1 MARLCLGDVN
11 KGDIIMRKIKD
22 CGGIKP
28 YNPVKAP
35 ETETTRKRRVANK
48 KMSKKEIM
56 KKLENPNL
64 SNVERNELM
73 EKLYEGIEFKKNN
86 NKGE

>member
-1 MARLCLGDVN
+1 
-11 KGDIIMRKIKD
+11 MRKIKD

-28 YNPVKAP
+28 YNPIKVP
-35 ETETTRKRRVANK
+35 EIETTRKKRVANK

>member
-1 MARLCLGDVN
+1 MAKLRLGDVN
-11 KGDIIMRKIKD
+11 KGDKNMKKLIKD

-28 YNPVKAP
+28 YNPVKP
-35 ETETTRKRRVANK
+35 PKTSKKKKVVEK

-73 EKLYEGIEFKKNN
+73 EKLYEGIEFK
-86 NKGE
+86 E